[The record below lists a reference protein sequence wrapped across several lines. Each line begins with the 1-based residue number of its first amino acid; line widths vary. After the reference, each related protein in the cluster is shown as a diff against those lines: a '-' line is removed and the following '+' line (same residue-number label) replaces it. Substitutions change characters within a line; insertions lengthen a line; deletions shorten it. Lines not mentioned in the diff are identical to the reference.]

1 MAGQYGAPGGTD
13 NPASVSRRGD
23 ESPERRPLAFVDR
36 ANAKSRESEMKISE
50 VMTRNVE
57 TVRPDQ
63 TAQDAANFML
73 SADAGSIPVTEGERL
88 IGMITDRDI
97 AVRGIAKGYG
107 PDTPVRDLMTDDL
120 IVLRFDDDIE
130 EAASKMSQ
138 AQVRRLPV
146 IDENERLCGIVS
158 LGDLSRQTDE
168 QTASQALVG
177 VSQPG
182 GQHQQ

>member
-1 MAGQYGAPGGTD
+1 
-13 NPASVSRRGD
+13 
-23 ESPERRPLAFVDR
+23 
-36 ANAKSRESEMKISE
+36 MKVSE
-50 VMTRNVE
+50 VMTRDVQ

-63 TAQDAANFML
+63 PVQEAANFML
-73 SADAGSIPVTEGERL
+73 SADAGSIPVTDGDRL

-107 PDTPVRDLMTDDL
+107 PETPVRELMTDDL
-120 IVLRFDDDIE
+120 VIARIDDDVE
-130 EAASKMSQ
+130 DVASRMSQ

-146 IDENERLCGIVS
+146 IDQDERLCGIVS
-158 LGDLSRQTDE
+158 LGDLSRETDDDCAVE
-168 QTASQALVG
+168 ALEG